1 MPKSITSGQLDR
13 LRREADR
20 TKLARIYASTRGSYG
35 TQVQQFVRF
44 CDAVRRD
51 VQFDDYELVTL
62 FFQFYIAGFEGNCKL
77 RAHTALP
84 KFLSAWKDF
93 AIDND
98 LEFPFPGTPLR
109 RRINRFILGIK
120 NRYPHVAKQDVPLFL
135 CDLKLVAADLGIT
148 ELNDLWTC
156 DLAVL
161 SKWARL
167 IVAHDACMR
176 PTEHSLGCRVSDV
189 TDHGGFL
196 TILVGSRVGESK
208 RKNLP
213 RLAVLF
219 ASPTHLSAGF
229 VLRVVF
235 SRIHGRRAQPATSL
249 AAIGRATST
258 GELNHWRP
266 VPAARQPVP
275 AQPTT
280 VSDPVLF
287 PKCFGDDQL
296 AAESLHSLRT
306 QLIGCTEKLG
316 ITGIDTLNCLRAGG
330 ASDYFARGLPRWWVC
345 RQGGWSPR
353 STTVDIYNRP
363 TPFQRAA
370 VAEVY
375 NKSVVTVAGGDDK
388 AGQPNGQ
395 VE

>member
-1 MPKSITSGQLDR
+1 MAFKNTATHQEFEHF
-13 LRREADR
+13 EAGNG
-20 TKLARIYASTRGSYG
+20 TAIPELLLKHLTRGLG
-35 TQVQQFVRF
+35 R
-44 CDAVRRD
+44 
-51 VQFDDYELVTL
+51 
-62 FFQFYIAGFEGNCKL
+62 CK
-77 RAHTALP
+77 
-84 KFLSAWKDF
+84 
-93 AIDND
+93 
-98 LEFPFPGTPLR
+98 
-109 RRINRFILGIK
+109 
-120 NRYPHVAKQDVPLFL
+120 PLFRQKTQARY
-135 CDLKLVAADLGIT
+135 DLTRI
-148 ELNDLWTC
+148 
-156 DLAVL
+156 
-161 SKWARL
+161 S
-167 IVAHDACMR
+167 
-176 PTEHSLGCRVSDV
+176 P
-189 TDHGGFL
+189 
-196 TILVGSRVGESK
+196 

-235 SRIHGRRAQPATSL
+235 SRIHCRRIQPATSL

-266 VPAARQPVP
+266 VPTARQPVP

-375 NKSVVTVAGGDDK
+375 NKSVVTVAGGDNK
-388 AGQPNGQ
+388 EGQSNGQ